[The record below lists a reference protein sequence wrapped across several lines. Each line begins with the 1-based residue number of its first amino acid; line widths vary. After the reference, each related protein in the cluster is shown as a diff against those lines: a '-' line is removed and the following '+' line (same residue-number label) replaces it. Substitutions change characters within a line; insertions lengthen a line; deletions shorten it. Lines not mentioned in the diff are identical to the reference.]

1 MHVVANYHE
10 YGAGDED
17 IGLEGRNE
25 KRGRIGVVAAVVAF
39 IALAATAGTFGY
51 FAWWSGPLVSD
62 SGSMVA
68 AEPSANKGLDGG
80 TKALPR
86 RSEGDLSAG
95 EPALAGNGAPAEREA
110 TPPRQ
115 MLPAS
120 RGLTYGLAPTVG
132 AVPTARDS
140 GPPASSAD
148 ARKVKSEAVPS
159 HEGEN
164 GPRNP
169 TLEMQPASGPSDAS
183 PAEQRATTPI
193 GDPAPLIVGAKSPPA
208 DPGGEA
214 PPVAANPV
222 SGQGYIVQLSSQRS
236 EKAAQATAQT
246 LQRKYQSVFG
256 ERQPFVRRSDLGEKG
271 VYFRVLLGTFVNFQD
286 AIQSCSTL
294 KKVGGDCVVQ
304 KN

>member
-1 MHVVANYHE
+1 
-10 YGAGDED
+10 
-17 IGLEGRNE
+17 
-25 KRGRIGVVAAVVAF
+25 
-39 IALAATAGTFGY
+39 
-51 FAWWSGPLVSD
+51 
-62 SGSMVA
+62 
-68 AEPSANKGLDGG
+68 
-80 TKALPR
+80 
-86 RSEGDLSAG
+86 
-95 EPALAGNGAPAEREA
+95 
-110 TPPRQ
+110 
-115 MLPAS
+115 
-120 RGLTYGLAPTVG
+120 LAPTVG

-169 TLEMQPASGPSDAS
+169 TLETQPASGPSDAS

-256 ERQPFVRRSDLGEKG
+256 ERRPFVRRSDLGEKG

-286 AIQSCSTL
+286 ANQACSTL